1 MSGRSW
7 RLVRVLGIDIYID
20 SSWLLIFVLVTWT
33 LAAGYFPRAFRDW
46 PTWQNWLVGALTS
59 LLFFASVLVH
69 EMSHSLVARAQGER
83 IDRITL
89 FLFGGAAQMTDEPKS
104 ARAEFL
110 MAFAGPISSFV
121 QAAVY
126 FVLNLALRRAVEA
139 LGGMFHYL
147 AIINVGLGVF
157 NLVPGFPLD
166 GGRVLRSIIWG
177 VTKNL
182 RTATR
187 IASWAGQTVAFL
199 MVAWGVLRLF
209 SGDFLNGLWI
219 MSIGWFLRNAAIASY
234 RQLIV
239 RDAMGEV
246 LVSRLMRDEFVAVS
260 PDLTLADFVDN
271 YVIRRSDHSYPV
283 LESDRLVGIVCLHD
297 VRKVSRP
304 EWLTTTVRQAMTP
317 GPQLLVVKPRDD
329 GNTILS
335 RMAQKDV
342 HQLPV
347 VDGERLVGMVSRGD
361 LVRFLQWQTEVGM
374 YA

>member
-1 MSGRSW
+1 
-7 RLVRVLGIDIYID
+7 
-20 SSWLLIFVLVTWT
+20 
-33 LAAGYFPRAFRDW
+33 
-46 PTWQNWLVGALTS
+46 
-59 LLFFASVLVH
+59 
-69 EMSHSLVARAQGER
+69 
-83 IDRITL
+83 
-89 FLFGGAAQMTDEPKS
+89 
-104 ARAEFL
+104 
-110 MAFAGPISSFV
+110 
-121 QAAVY
+121 
-126 FVLNLALRRAVEA
+126 
-139 LGGMFHYL
+139 
-147 AIINVGLGVF
+147 
-157 NLVPGFPLD
+157 
-166 GGRVLRSIIWG
+166 
-177 VTKNL
+177 
-182 RTATR
+182 
-187 IASWAGQTVAFL
+187 VAFL